1 MQWAFLILAIWAVLI
16 LLSIS
21 RSFDRFIY
29 LLERM
34 SLARVGHALFY
45 LSATVC
51 GNKRLQE
58 FFSKIHEEDQ
68 IDSSNS

>member
-21 RSFDRFIY
+21 RAFDRFIY

-34 SLARVGHALFY
+34 ALARVGHTLFY
-45 LSATVC
+45 LSAAVC
-51 GNKRLQE
+51 GDKWWRTVW
-58 FFSKIHEEDQ
+58 SKIHEEDQ